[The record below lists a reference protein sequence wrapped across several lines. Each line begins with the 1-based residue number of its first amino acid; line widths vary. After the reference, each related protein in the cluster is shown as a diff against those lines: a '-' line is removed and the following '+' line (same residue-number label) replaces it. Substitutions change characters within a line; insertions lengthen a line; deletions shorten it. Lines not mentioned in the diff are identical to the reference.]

1 MKKKLINKIILSL
14 SIILAIITSY
24 TVGKYISLKEHLK
37 STEAINQQTPKEETN
52 LISTE
57 MLIKKLDDENKLMV
71 LSGESQI
78 QAKYSNKQITDDDIG
93 IVWLKDWFSEMS
105 SKDLIVDATYTYQF
119 YYDLV
124 DLDLE
129 VIGDTAYI
137 YLSKNRLDCQVELLE
152 TKSIYTDRVGLF
164 ESNFTPQEINS
175 INARTKELV
184 LNKIRSERKLRDKA
198 LENAKK
204 NIEELLNVK
213 CNFKVASFDVVE
225 YDSENLLKVE
235 N

>member
-14 SIILAIITSY
+14 FIILAITTSY
-24 TVGKYISLKEHLK
+24 TIGKYISLREHLR
-37 STEAINQQTPKEETN
+37 STETISQQTPKEETN

-57 MLIKKLDDENKLMV
+57 ILIKKLDDENKLMV

-105 SKDLIVDATYTYQF
+105 SKDLIIDATYTYQF

>member
-105 SKDLIVDATYTYQF
+105 SKDLIIDATYTYQF

>member
-14 SIILAIITSY
+14 FIILAITTSY
-24 TVGKYISLKEHLK
+24 TIGKYISLKEHLK
-37 STEAINQQTPKEETN
+37 STEAVSQQTPKEETN

-105 SKDLIVDATYTYQF
+105 SKDLIIDATYTYQF

-129 VIGDTAYI
+129 FVGDTAYI
-137 YLSKNRLDCQVELLE
+137 YLSKNRLNCQVELLE

-164 ESNFTPQEINS
+164 ESSFTPQEINS

-204 NIEELLNVK
+204 NIEDLLNVK
-213 CNFKVASFDVVE
+213 CNFKVANFDVVE